1 MSRQTDGASDQSE
14 IALTIRRA
22 KEEGIDRDELK
33 IHLKSF
39 NVPHLKAFLKS
50 QGAAASGLKPYLIDR
65 IIACFFDFD
74 EDGPPLSAM
83 EFVRTEHALA
93 ERALAEPTRS
103 SRTHRVGQRLEGTIS
118 CLEGTWGWIS
128 CPAISFDIF
137 AHLGWLCAPLGAK
150 VSFVL
155 GYDHQSGKH
164 SAEHIKLLGDMPS
177 SSRRLEGTMG
187 RFVGTWGWI
196 SCLAISGDIF
206 AHKDLVAAGHVLLSG
221 AKVSFVL
228 GYEPQRGKPRA
239 EDIWVLGDMPSSS
252 GSRPLA
258 HRLRALKVAAL
269 GRREDGRRAGAHLFR
284 GAVEAR
290 ARAASLRKRPLQ
302 DEDPSGG
309 GSSTAARGARRKA
322 PRCDA

>member
-1 MSRQTDGASDQSE
+1 MHSLSVRSLS
-14 IALTIRRA
+14 RRA
-22 KEEGIDRDELK
+22 
-33 IHLKSF
+33 
-39 NVPHLKAFLKS
+39 
-50 QGAAASGLKPYLIDR
+50 
-65 IIACFFDFD
+65 
-74 EDGPPLSAM
+74 
-83 EFVRTEHALA
+83 
-93 ERALAEPTRS
+93 RS

-118 CLEGTWGWIS
+118 CLESTWGWIS
-128 CPAISFDIF
+128 CLAISFDIF

-187 RFVGTWGWI
+187 RLVGTWGWI
-196 SCLAISGDIF
+196 SCPAISGDIF

-228 GYEPQRGKPRA
+228 GYDHQRGKRRA

-269 GRREDGRRAGAHLFR
+269 GRREDGRRAGAHGSGR
-284 GAVEAR
+284 GEALGTGTSAEAR
-290 ARAASLRKRPLQ
+290 ARAAHLRKRPLQ